1 MYNFIWLSTLDL
13 HKIIFLTNY
22 KIKMKRPYNLTFS
35 EDLSAINDP
44 RKKVSFSIRN
54 AKEMHWQSA
63 RNQISEQTFDGRYA
77 YLYYYEYWISEAIDL
92 TIEIIMPDLH
102 LIYPL
107 LNEVHISGKRIDQ
120 EFTFELSPAEGA
132 YFYLAAGQY
141 QLRLPVGHHIL
152 VGFVV
157 DAGMFR
163 PPAIQHFPFIKH
175 LVQAKK
181 VGSLTTLKS
190 MGFRIGPITIKYL
203 CILFSI
209 LNPNTLNNEHILLKH
224 LIFLV
229 DLSRF
234 KLLDAS
240 DSAQPVAKR
249 IRQLLEIMILQRG
262 AQALI
267 KEIAQVF
274 LKAPE
279 QLSREYQKFYG
290 LNIQDD
296 RNSLLLEHI
305 ERLIV
310 EHDKV
315 GTTAHEAGF
324 SGPSEMNRFIKK
336 MTGLTSS
343 QFKQQAEQK
352 FKR

>member
-1 MYNFIWLSTLDL
+1 
-13 HKIIFLTNY
+13 
-22 KIKMKRPYNLTFS
+22 MKRPYHLTFS
-35 EDLSAINDP
+35 EDFSVINHP

-54 AKEMHWQSA
+54 AKEKHWQSA
-63 RNQISEQTFDGRYA
+63 GNQISEQTFDGRYA
-77 YLYYYEYWISEAIDL
+77 YLYYYEYWISEAMDL
-92 TIEIIMPDLH
+92 PIEIIMPDLH

-107 LNEVHISGKRIDQ
+107 LNEVLISGKRMDQ

-141 QLRLPVGHHIL
+141 QLYLPVGHHIL

-163 PPAIQHFPFIKH
+163 PPAIAHFPFIKH

-181 VGSLTTLKS
+181 DGSLTTLKS
-190 MGFRIGPITIKYL
+190 AGFRVGPITIKYL

-234 KLLDAS
+234 KLLHTT
-240 DSAQPVAKR
+240 DSAQPLAKR

-274 LKAPE
+274 LIAPE
-279 QLSREYQKFYG
+279 QLSREYQKFHG
-290 LNIQDD
+290 LSIRDD
-296 RNSLLLEHI
+296 RNKLLLEHI
-305 ERLIV
+305 QQLIV

-315 GTTAHEAGF
+315 GTTAHEVGF
-324 SGPSEMNRFIKK
+324 SGPSEMNRFIQK

-343 QFKQQAEQK
+343 QFKQQEEQK

>member
-1 MYNFIWLSTLDL
+1 
-13 HKIIFLTNY
+13 
-22 KIKMKRPYNLTFS
+22 MKRPYKLTFS
-35 EDLSAINDP
+35 ADFSAITYP
-44 RKKVSFSIRN
+44 QKTVSYSIRN

-77 YLYYYEYWISEAIDL
+77 YLYYYEYWISEAMEL
-92 TIEIIMPDLH
+92 PVEIIMHDLH

-107 LNEVHISGKRIDQ
+107 SNEVRIFGKRIDQ

-132 YFYLAAGQY
+132 YFYLATGRY
-141 QLRLPVGHHIL
+141 QLQLPVGHHIL
-152 VGFVV
+152 VGFVI

-163 PPAIQHFPFIKH
+163 PPAIQHFPFLKN

-181 VGSLTTLKS
+181 EGAPMTLKS
-190 MGFRIGPITIKYL
+190 ADFRVGPITIKYL

-234 KLLDAS
+234 KLLHAPN
-240 DSAQPVAKR
+240 SAQPLAKQ

-267 KEIAQVF
+267 KEIAEVF
-274 LKAPE
+274 LTAPE
-279 QLSREYQKFYG
+279 QLSREYQKFHR
-290 LNIQDD
+290 LSIQDD
-296 RNSLLLEHI
+296 RNKLLLEHI
-305 ERLIV
+305 QQRIV
-310 EHDKV
+310 EHDKL
-315 GTTAHEAGF
+315 GTTAHEVGF
-324 SGPSEMNRFIKK
+324 SGPSEMNRFIRK

>member
-1 MYNFIWLSTLDL
+1 
-13 HKIIFLTNY
+13 
-22 KIKMKRPYNLTFS
+22 MKRPYNLTFS
-35 EDLSAINDP
+35 EDFSLINHP

-77 YLYYYEYWISEAIDL
+77 YLYYYEYWISEPMNL
-92 TIEIIMPDLH
+92 TVEIIMHDLH

-107 LNEVHISGKRIDQ
+107 LNEVLISGKRMDQ

-132 YFYLAAGQY
+132 YFYLAPGQY
-141 QLRLPVGHHIL
+141 QLHLPVGRHIL

-163 PPAIQHFPFIKH
+163 PPAIQHFPFLKNLI
-175 LVQAKK
+175 QAKK
-181 VGSLTTLKS
+181 EGSLTTVKS
-190 MGFRIGPITIKYL
+190 VGFRVGSITIKYL

-224 LIFLV
+224 LIFLI

-234 KLLDAS
+234 KLLDAPYS
-240 DSAQPVAKR
+240 TQPIAKQT
-249 IRQLLEIMILQRG
+249 RQLLEIMILQNG

-267 KEIAQVF
+267 KEIAQIF
-274 LKAPE
+274 LKAPA
-279 QLSREYQKFYG
+279 QLSREYQEFHG
-290 LNIQDD
+290 LSIQDD
-296 RNSLLLEHI
+296 RNKLLLEHI
-305 ERLIV
+305 QQLIV

-315 GTTAHEAGF
+315 GITAHEVGF

>member
-1 MYNFIWLSTLDL
+1 
-13 HKIIFLTNY
+13 
-22 KIKMKRPYNLTFS
+22 MKRPYHLTFS
-35 EDLSAINDP
+35 EDFSAINHP

-63 RNQISEQTFDGRYA
+63 GNQISEQTFDGRYA
-77 YLYYYEYWISEAIDL
+77 YLYYYEYWISEAIEL

-107 LNEVHISGKRIDQ
+107 LNEVLISGKRMDQ

-132 YFYLAAGQY
+132 YFYLAPGQY
-141 QLRLPVGHHIL
+141 QLHLPVGRHIL

-163 PPAIQHFPFIKH
+163 PPAIQHFPFLKN

-181 VGSLTTLKS
+181 EDSPITLKS
-190 MGFRIGPITIKYL
+190 VDFRVGPITIKYL

-224 LIFLV
+224 LIFLI

-234 KLLDAS
+234 KLMDAPYS
-240 DSAQPVAKR
+240 TQPIAKQT
-249 IRQLLEIMILQRG
+249 RQLLEIMILQNG

-267 KEIAQVF
+267 KEIAQIF
-274 LKAPE
+274 LKAPA
-279 QLSREYQKFYG
+279 QLSREYQEFHG
-290 LNIQDD
+290 LSIQDD
-296 RNSLLLEHI
+296 RNKLLLEHI
-305 ERLIV
+305 QQLIV

-315 GTTAHEAGF
+315 GTTAHEVGF

-343 QFKQQAEQK
+343 QFKQQTEQQ